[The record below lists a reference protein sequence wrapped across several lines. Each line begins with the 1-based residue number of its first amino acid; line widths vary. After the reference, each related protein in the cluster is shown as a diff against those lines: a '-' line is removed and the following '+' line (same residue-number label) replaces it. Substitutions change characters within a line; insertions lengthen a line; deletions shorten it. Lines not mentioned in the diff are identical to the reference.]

1 MDRATSTVVY
11 LINRSPSS
19 VLELKIPEEVWTSS
33 MPNLSGLRRF
43 GCIVYV
49 HTDDG
54 KLKPRAKKG
63 VFTGYPDGVK
73 GFRVWVLEE
82 QKCIIS
88 TNIIFREDKVFKELS
103 NEERKDED

>member
-1 MDRATSTVVY
+1 M
-11 LINRSPSS
+11 
-19 VLELKIPEEVWTSS
+19 
-33 MPNLSGLRRF
+33 
-43 GCIVYV
+43 YV

-63 VFTGYPDGVK
+63 VFTGYP
-73 GFRVWVLEE
+73 EE